1 MSGTGDYE
9 FAATYTPRAATAA
22 FAHGMTLNVT
32 FEDLDGKP
40 LDLAKLRQGD
50 DAVVTISGTAPKT
63 QTHLLQIVSLLPG
76 CFSIEK
82 SMPGTDD
89 VPSFLH
95 ISKPE
100 NFTSQIDRFVASV
113 RLGKPAWD
121 TSSDSDAD
129 PTAMP
134 AGQFLLAYVVK
145 VTTAGVFT
153 MPEVT
158 VRDRL
163 HPAISA
169 GGGSRTISVG
179 R

>member
-1 MSGTGDYE
+1 
-9 FAATYTPRAATAA
+9 
-22 FAHGMTLNVT
+22 
-32 FEDLDGKP
+32 
-40 LDLAKLRQGD
+40 
-50 DAVVTISGTAPKT
+50 
-63 QTHLLQIVSLLPG
+63 
-76 CFSIEK
+76 
-82 SMPGTDD
+82 
-89 VPSFLH
+89 
-95 ISKPE
+95 
-100 NFTSQIDRFVASV
+100 
-113 RLGKPAWD
+113 
-121 TSSDSDAD
+121 
-129 PTAMP
+129 MP